1 MRKRHVQLL
10 VLIVILGFSIL
21 LAACS
26 SNEYRTEMSEDAGAM
41 DMVAEEASYSG
52 VASRGLT
59 TEKEMIEEASVSTDQ
74 SSNNQ
79 SSERMVIYNA
89 HLSLEVNDYHQS
101 EAAIQKQVKE
111 LGGFVIES
119 SVFRSGELQIHG
131 NLIVKIPQKHFQ
143 AFLNDVESAS
153 VKVNERMITG
163 NDVTEEY
170 VDLESRLRSKRVVE
184 KRLLAFMEDAENT
197 EDLLKISSDLAK
209 VQEEIERTLGRMNY
223 LEKNVEFSTVTIYL
237 QENKV
242 NVPSIQGSSDLNTWE
257 KSKSLFMSSINNTVA
272 LFSGLVVL
280 LIGLSPIF
288 IPMGIIVLVIIF
300 KLRKRTK
307 NTETL

>member
-1 MRKRHVQLL
+1 MRKTYVQLL
-10 VLIVILGFSIL
+10 VLIAILGICILFS
-21 LAACS
+21 ACS
-26 SNEYRTEMSEDAGAM
+26 SHEYRTEMSEDAGEM
-41 DMVAEEASYSG
+41 DMVAEVASYSG
-52 VASRGLT
+52 GATRGVT
-59 TEKEMIEEASVSTDQ
+59 SEKEIIEDVSVSDDENLSGTAA
-74 SSNNQ
+74 
-79 SSERMVIYNA
+79 ERMVIYNA
-89 HLSLEVNDYHQS
+89 HLSIEVNDYHQS
-101 EAAIQKQVKE
+101 EAAIQERVKK

-119 SVFRSGELQIHG
+119 SVYRSGEQQIHG
-131 NLIVKIPQKHFQ
+131 NLIVKVPQKHFQ
-143 AFLNDVESAS
+143 AFLTEVESTS
-153 VKVNERMITG
+153 VKVIDRMISG

-209 VQEEIERTLGRMNY
+209 VQEEIEQILGRMNY

-242 NVPSIQGSSDLNTWE
+242 NVPSIQGNDLNTWE
-257 KSKSLFMSSINNTVA
+257 KSKSLFMASTNNTIA

-288 IPMGIIVLVIIF
+288 IPVTIIALIIIY
-300 KLRKRTK
+300 KLRKRPK
-307 NTETL
+307 NTEKL

>member
-1 MRKRHVQLL
+1 MQKIYLQWL
-10 VLIVILGFSIL
+10 VLIAILGISIVL
-21 LAACS
+21 SACS
-26 SNEYRTEMSEDAGAM
+26 SNEYQIMSEDSGGM

-52 VASRGLT
+52 VANRGMT
-59 TEKEMIEEASVSTDQ
+59 SEKEMIEDTPASNDEPLSGAT
-74 SSNNQ
+74 
-79 SSERMVIYNA
+79 SERMVIYNA

-101 EAAIQKQVKE
+101 EAAIQDRVRG

-119 SVFRSGELQIHG
+119 SIYRSGEQQLHG
-131 NLIVKIPQKHFQ
+131 NLVVKVPQKHFQ
-143 AFLNDVESAS
+143 AFLDDVESES
-153 VKVNERMITG
+153 VKVNERMISG

-184 KRLLAFMEDAENT
+184 KRLLAFMEAAENT

-223 LEKNVEFSTVTIYL
+223 LEKNVEFSTVTLYL

-242 NVPSIQGSSDLNTWE
+242 NVPSIQGSNDLNTWE
-257 KSKSLFMSSINNTVA
+257 KSKSLFMASINNTIT
-272 LFSGLVVL
+272 LFSGFIVL

-288 IPMGIIVLVIIF
+288 IPVTIIALFIIY
-300 KLRKRTK
+300 KLRKRPK

>member
-1 MRKRHVQLL
+1 MQKIYLQWL
-10 VLIVILGFSIL
+10 VLIAILGISIVL
-21 LAACS
+21 SACS
-26 SNEYRTEMSEDAGAM
+26 SNEYQIMSEDSGGM

-52 VASRGLT
+52 VANRGMT
-59 TEKEMIEEASVSTDQ
+59 PEKEMIEDTSVSNDEPLSGAT
-74 SSNNQ
+74 
-79 SSERMVIYNA
+79 SERMVIYNA

-101 EAAIQKQVKE
+101 EAAIQDRVKG

-119 SVFRSGELQIHG
+119 SIYRSGEQQIHG
-131 NLIVKIPQKHFQ
+131 NLVVKVPQKHFQ
-143 AFLNDVESAS
+143 AFLDDVESES
-153 VKVNERMITG
+153 VKVNERMISG

-184 KRLLAFMEDAENT
+184 KRLLAFMEAAENT

-223 LEKNVEFSTVTIYL
+223 LEKNVEFSTVTLYL

-242 NVPSIQGSSDLNTWE
+242 NVPSIQGSTDLNTWE
-257 KSKSLFMSSINNTVA
+257 KSKSLFMASINNTIT
-272 LFSGLVVL
+272 LFSGLIVL

-288 IPMGIIVLVIIF
+288 IPVTIIALIIIY
-300 KLRKRTK
+300 KLRKRPK